1 ADGWGIVEK
10 TADYC
15 RGRQVSDLKL
25 TRVGFFGGVAY
36 ISVIWVTATGS
47 KCPHAGVVDGAP
59 EIKIK
64 SQSKAGQKHDLS
76 PIRFSV
82 GAGLPAMQTP
92 QSIRKTQSMPSQ
104 ASQLPHLQRT
114 ADNPGRL

>member
-1 ADGWGIVEK
+1 MDESAGGAGVWGELGWADGWGIVEK

-47 KCPHAGVVDGAP
+47 RVSDF
-59 EIKIK
+59 
-64 SQSKAGQKHDLS
+64 L
-76 PIRFSV
+76 
-82 GAGLPAMQTP
+82 
-92 QSIRKTQSMPSQ
+92 
-104 ASQLPHLQRT
+104 
-114 ADNPGRL
+114 